1 MPLET
6 AEDIEMAYWVAGGH
20 IMNKERIPVSKEP
33 IQPGL
38 FITVYGPSKVGKSTA
53 TGAAGATG
61 IFLAQGGGL
70 LPLDKFLG
78 LDKVEVYSP
87 ADVGEASKMV
97 AKYGGKTPSIVVDD
111 FSILV
116 EQTVH
121 QLEKKHSFGEMWRN
135 LRSLVLGMRDAARK
149 ATEQGTHVIFNCHE
163 SPPRTSSG
171 KFVRGG
177 PSLPGQ
183 LPEQFSAFSDV
194 VARVVY
200 DETATPWKFVFKT
213 TSDSQY
219 IGGDRLSI
227 FPDPSPM
234 NLAEGL
240 RASGYDVP
248 RPKGMEWQE
257 SAVEKISQALLNGG
271 ANSWRDTL
279 REASK
284 PLLSKYPDAHVRW
297 ALQDSLHRFVL
308 KRSKQNMIDALFAD
322 DSNTW

>member
-1 MPLET
+1 VSIENFYAGMPSPHE
-6 AEDIEMAYWVAGGH
+6 IEMETQVP
-20 IMNKERIPVSKEP
+20 KTKDKTVK
-33 IQPGL
+33 PGL
-38 FITVYGPSKVGKSTA
+38 FITVYGPSKVGKSTV

-70 LPLDKFLG
+70 LPLSNFLG
-78 LDKVEVYSP
+78 LEGLEVYSP
-87 ADVGEASKMV
+87 ADVGEASKLV
-97 AKYGGKTPSIVVDD
+97 EKFAGKVPSIVVDD

-116 EQTVH
+116 EQTVNK
-121 QLEKKHSFGEMWRN
+121 LEKKHSFGDMWRQ
-135 LRSLVLGMRDAARK
+135 LRHFVLGMRDAARN
-149 ATEQGTHVIFNCHE
+149 ATALGTHVIFSCHE

-200 DETATPWKFVFKT
+200 DETAAPWKFVFKT

-227 FPDPSPM
+227 FPNPSPM

-240 RASGYDVP
+240 RAAGYDIP

-257 SAVEKISQALLNGG
+257 AVAEKLSETLLEANGAG
-271 ANSWRDTL
+271 SWRDTL
-279 REASK
+279 REAASSSS
-284 PLLSKYPDAHVRW
+284 LSKYPDPHVRW
-297 ALQDSLHRFVL
+297 ALQDSLHRFVI
-308 KRSKQNMIDALFAD
+308 KRSKQTMFDDFFAD
-322 DSNTW
+322 NSNDW